1 MTPDVIA
8 ILRGIT
14 PDEAVPVLELLIET
28 GITTIEVPLN
38 SPEPLIS
45 IRRMVKAAGD
55 RATIGAGTVLTADE
69 VEAVAAVGG
78 KIIVSPNT
86 DARVIRAT
94 RAAGLQSWP
103 GAMTPREC
111 FAALEAG
118 ATGVKLYPADLI
130 GPKGL
135 KALRAVLPKGTRLYA
150 VGGAGPENFADWIAA
165 GADGF
170 GIGTALFTPGLT
182 LDQIGQRAQAIM
194 AALSR

>member
-103 GAMTPREC
+103 GAMTPSEC

>member
-1 MTPDVIA
+1 MSPDVIA

-38 SPEPLIS
+38 TPEPLIS

-103 GAMTPREC
+103 GAMTPSEC

>member
-38 SPEPLIS
+38 TPEPLIS

-103 GAMTPREC
+103 GAMTPSEC

>member
-1 MTPDVIA
+1 MTTPIIA
-8 ILRGIT
+8 ILRGLT
-14 PDEAVPVLELLIET
+14 PPEALPIARALIEA
-28 GITTIEVPLN
+28 GITRIEVPLN
-38 SPEPLIS
+38 SPDPLDS
-45 IRRMVKAAGD
+45 IALMVDEYGD

-103 GAMTPREC
+103 GAMTPSEC

>member
-103 GAMTPREC
+103 GAMTPSEC

-118 ATGVKLYPADLI
+118 ATGVNLYPADLI

>member
-103 GAMTPREC
+103 GAMTPSEC

-135 KALRAVLPKGTRLYA
+135 KALRAAPA
-150 VGGAGPENFADWIAA
+150 
-165 GADGF
+165 
-170 GIGTALFTPGLT
+170 
-182 LDQIGQRAQAIM
+182 GQRIEG
-194 AALSR
+194 SY

>member
-28 GITTIEVPLN
+28 GIAAIEVPLN

-103 GAMTPREC
+103 GAMTPSEC